1 MFSLVVV
8 NVYAANSRCYF
19 HDINLILMI
28 TNVMNLLIK
37 KIDLYILSRF
47 DEDMQCDAVTIRE
60 LCESR
65 DSCDDLM
72 YDRSELQS
80 RSSCDDLMYDRSK
93 LQSRDPCDDLMYVR
107 S

>member
-8 NVYAANSRCYF
+8 NVYATNSRCYF

-65 DSCDDLM
+65 DSCDDLEATSDLNLF
-72 YDRSELQS
+72 YLFCLS
-80 RSSCDDLMYDRSK
+80 RFL
-93 LQSRDPCDDLMYVR
+93 
-107 S
+107 